1 MKKKIR
7 IILQICPVLLLGI
20 FVWLGPTTKG
30 EKTQYQKKYEKI
42 ESSKKGENLE
52 LVKEVAQEANTKYKD
67 GVFQGSAKGYSGT
80 VTVEVEI
87 KNSKITSI
95 KVLRNSD
102 TPSFFGQAKSKV
114 IDAIISAQNTKV
126 DVVTGATYSSKGI
139 INAVRNALIKAAV
152 DPNSVEAAENNS
164 NENKKESANNKETV
178 LGQKNATASVEIP
191 KDYVGKFP
199 YEDGEYIGKAK
210 GFGGNITV
218 AVVIKQEAIE
228 KIRIIQNEAD
238 NEPYFGKAKTV
249 LNSILSSQNV
259 EVDVVSGA
267 TYSSKGIINAV
278 KNALKT
284 ATIKKKNNA
293 NQTVQQAPIE
303 QQLVPKYKDGV
314 YEAIVACDPGNS
326 RHFKKYDLHVKV
338 EIKDGKITDISEIYG
353 TGRDYIA
360 ANLKFINKA
369 AYGADGQKGITDQ
382 ISEIDTLDKVN
393 RENIDKVSRATF
405 SSNSII
411 EAIEKCLEQ
420 AKES

>member
-139 INAVRNALIKAAV
+139 INAV
-152 DPNSVEAAENNS
+152 
-164 NENKKESANNKETV
+164 
-178 LGQKNATASVEIP
+178 
-191 KDYVGKFP
+191 
-199 YEDGEYIGKAK
+199 
-210 GFGGNITV
+210 
-218 AVVIKQEAIE
+218 
-228 KIRIIQNEAD
+228 
-238 NEPYFGKAKTV
+238 
-249 LNSILSSQNV
+249 
-259 EVDVVSGA
+259 
-267 TYSSKGIINAV
+267 

-303 QQLVPKYKDGV
+303 QQPVPKYKDGV

-369 AYGADGQKGITDQ
+369 AYGADGQKGIIDQ
-382 ISEIDTLDKVN
+382 ISEIDTLDKVK
-393 RENIDKVSRATF
+393 RENIDKVSHATF